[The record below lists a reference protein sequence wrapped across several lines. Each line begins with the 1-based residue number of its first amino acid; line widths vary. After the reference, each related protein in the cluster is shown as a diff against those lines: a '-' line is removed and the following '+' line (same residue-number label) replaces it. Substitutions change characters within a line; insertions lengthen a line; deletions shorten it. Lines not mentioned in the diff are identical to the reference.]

1 MGNVFFPPWCLQ
13 VCNNKRNCHC
23 SPGWYPP
30 QCRIRGPSIGGSIN
44 SGQQLWGRYGES
56 QKQPHRSC
64 DRADALGISW
74 PLPGGVPVVLS
85 LDTVTKSFPK
95 GTLKSWLL
103 LLLCIIIPIVICC
116 IILIKKW
123 TQLMR
128 RCARNASQS
137 DG

>member
-1 MGNVFFPPWCLQ
+1 M
-13 VCNNKRNCHC
+13 
-23 SPGWYPP
+23 
-30 QCRIRGPSIGGSIN
+30 
-44 SGQQLWGRYGES
+44 
-56 QKQPHRSC
+56 
-64 DRADALGISW
+64 
-74 PLPGGVPVVLS
+74 VLS